1 MMMIFLN
8 SDVKAAGFDY
18 VFGRS
23 ETIGNAADGE
33 HH

>member
-1 MMMIFLN
+1 MVIQMMM
-8 SDVKAAGFDY
+8 KAAGFDY